1 VDAHLGA
8 DPLLAAHVARRPGL
22 RVPGAVDGFELALRA
37 VLGQQVSVRGATT
50 LAGRLARLVGEPLD
64 AEARAAGAPAGLTHH
79 AVDAARLA
87 DAGAALVA
95 RVGLPR
101 ARAEAVVALAR
112 AAADGQ
118 APELTGAR

>member
-1 VDAHLGA
+1 
-8 DPLLAAHVARRPGL
+8 
-22 RVPGAVDGFELALRA
+22 
-37 VLGQQVSVRGATT
+37 
-50 LAGRLARLVGEPLD
+50 VGEPLD

-112 AAADGQ
+112 AAADGRL
-118 APELTGAR
+118 PS